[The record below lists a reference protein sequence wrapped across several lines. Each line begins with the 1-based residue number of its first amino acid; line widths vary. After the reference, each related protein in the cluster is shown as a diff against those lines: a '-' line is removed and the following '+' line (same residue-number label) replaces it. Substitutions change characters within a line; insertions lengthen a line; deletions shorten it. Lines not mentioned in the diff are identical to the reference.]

1 MSDAREYRRGSGRP
15 DGSRSPAR
23 SSMTGASSKLISA
36 GAGAAT
42 VQGNAET
49 SKSLMV
55 RVALQPRLM
64 HDQNRSRPAP

>member
-1 MSDAREYRRGSGRP
+1 
-15 DGSRSPAR
+15 
-23 SSMTGASSKLISA
+23 MTGASSKLISA

-64 HDQNRSRPAP
+64 QDQNRSRPAP